1 MLAGIPLGLVWWLVA
16 PVARLVKRPEG
27 VFAVGSHTETAIAAD
42 GWFAILA
49 LVTGVVAALL
59 AAFLLRDHRL
69 GALAGLAV
77 GGLLGSLVAWRLG
90 VLLGPP
96 AISDSAAGL
105 ANQARFDGPLE
116 ISAMGVLLAWSLAAV
131 VTFFAAVAGLDARE
145 PHEPVPAT
153 ATSDV
158 LPGQQP

>member
-1 MLAGIPLGLVWWLVA
+1 M
-16 PVARLVKRPEG
+16 
-27 VFAVGSHTETAIAAD
+27 
-42 GWFAILA
+42 
-49 LVTGVVAALL
+49 
-59 AAFLLRDHRL
+59 
-69 GALAGLAV
+69 

-116 ISAMGVLLAWSLAAV
+116 ISAMGVLLAWSTAAV

-145 PHEPVPAT
+145 PHEPAPAT

-158 LPGQQP
+158 LPESAALVPARSARAAGQPGQVPRPTGAVVAPVTDTRSSGDSETCRPRRPAET